1 VRNQK
6 NPTEIFLDSTL
17 NFVLSEL
24 EISETF
30 ADIALNSDA
39 GEKISRN
46 RQNARKGYETAL
58 RFMAAIPAD
67 DRHKLHEKL
76 DSLKSKLVELGED
89 V

>member
-1 VRNQK
+1 MRNQK

-58 RFMAAIPAD
+58 RCMAAIPAD
-67 DRHKLHEKL
+67 DRHKLYEKL